1 VPSRILVLI
10 SGSGTNLQALLESLP
25 SSGIPADVVAVGSDR
40 QAGRLSACDP
50 SGASPP
56 LWWAWE
62 RGADREAWG
71 LELSMEMEKF
81 APDVIVLSGFMKILP
96 PSLVA
101 KFQPRIINTH
111 PSFLPD
117 FPGAHAVKDALAAH
131 VTATGASVI
140 VVDDG
145 VDTGAIL
152 AQGRVPV
159 LPGDTEE
166 SLHARIKGLERQ
178 LLLDVLV
185 ELIPAT

>member
-1 VPSRILVLI
+1 
-10 SGSGTNLQALLESLP
+10 
-25 SSGIPADVVAVGSDR
+25 
-40 QAGRLSACDP
+40 
-50 SGASPP
+50 
-56 LWWAWE
+56 
-62 RGADREAWG
+62 
-71 LELSMEMEKF
+71 
-81 APDVIVLSGFMKILP
+81 VIVLSGFMKILP

-166 SLHARIKGLERQ
+166 SLHARIKVLERQ
-178 LLLDVLV
+178 LLLDVLA

>member
-10 SGSGTNLQALLESLP
+10 SGSGTNLHALLESLP

-40 QAGRLSACDP
+40 QAAGLAHATQRGIP
-50 SGASPP
+50 TFVVG
-56 LWWAWE
+56 WE

-166 SLHARIKGLERQ
+166 SLHARIKVLERQ
-178 LLLDVLV
+178 LLLDVLA